1 MGTATTLSGI
11 SFTPNADNTAAGYG
25 EDIVGMLSL
34 AQVKAGEL
42 IQNLQA
48 IVMRLPVGDPNIATI
63 NTLITNL
70 S

>member
-1 MGTATTLSGI
+1 MGTATTLSLI
-11 SFTPNADNTAAGYG
+11 NFTPAEDNAGATYG
-25 EDIVGMLSL
+25 QDMIGMLNL

-63 NTLITNL
+63 DTLIANL